1 MVKNHVFQWIWKN
14 GRKNLPFIL
23 LLTVLSIAL
32 SLLSLQFAMVSRSVI
47 NIAMGT
53 AQGSLAAECVRL
65 AGLLLAML
73 ALQIAVNYTNVHANS
88 RFEIGLKRSVFRTL
102 INKDYL
108 SVAQYHSGELL
119 NRINSDVSVIVN
131 GIITIIPALALFLTS
146 IIGAFFLLFSIDRT
160 LAVVILCAGPFVV
173 LGARLYSRRYK
184 ALHKECQA
192 AAGKTNSFMLEI
204 LQNLLVV
211 KSFSNEGAVLDRAEG
226 LQRENYRLKVKRT
239 TISVLAHVGMFLI
252 FNAGQYFSLAYCAF
266 RLAVGAL
273 SYGDVMAVWQL
284 VGQIQSPF
292 KNISGLVP
300 KFFEVT
306 ASVERL
312 LELEDLPREQE
323 TGGAMPADIYSR
335 METLTAK
342 DVRFAYNKD
351 NVVANVNFTIPKG
364 QCVVVAGE
372 SGAGK
377 STAVKMLLG
386 IFQPQAGELYI
397 QTKDGRIQIGKSTRP
412 LFAYVPQGN
421 LILSG
426 TIRENICFGTEN
438 PTEEKI
444 IESAKV
450 AQIWDFIA
458 GLELGLDTVIGEKGL
473 GLSEGQAQRISIA
486 RALLYGAPVLLLDEA
501 TSALDSATEAAL
513 LEAVRRMTDKTC
525 ILVSHKQAAFEI
537 CDQVI
542 YIEKGTGK

>member
-542 YIEKGTGK
+542 YIEKGTEK

>member
-1 MVKNHVFQWIWKN
+1 MKNQVFRWIWKN
-14 GRKNLPFIL
+14 GRKSVPFIIF
-23 LLTVLSIAL
+23 LTVLSIVL
-32 SLLSLQFAMVSRSVI
+32 SLVSLQFAMVSRSVI
-47 NIAMGT
+47 NIAMRT
-53 AQGSLAAECVRL
+53 SQGSLLRECFRL
-65 AGLLLAML
+65 AGLLLGML
-73 ALQIAVNYTNVHANS
+73 VLQIAINYANVHANS
-88 RFEIGLKRSVFRTL
+88 RFEIDLKRSVFRTL
-102 INKDYL
+102 INRDYL
-108 SVAQYHSGELL
+108 SVAKYHSGELL

-146 IIGAFFLLFSIDRT
+146 IIGAFCYLFSIDRT

-173 LGARLYSRRYK
+173 VGARLYSRRYK

-211 KSFSNEGAVLDRAEG
+211 KSFSNEESVLDRAEN

-239 TISVLAHVGMFLI
+239 TVSVFAHVGMFLI

-266 RLAVGAL
+266 RLATGAL
-273 SYGDVMAVWQL
+273 SYGDVMAIWQL

-292 KNISGLVP
+292 KNISGLIP

-312 LELEDLPREQE
+312 LDLETLPEEKQ
-323 TGGAMPADIYSR
+323 TGDALPSSVYSR
-335 METLTAK
+335 MEALVCRG
-342 DVRFAYNKD
+342 VRFAYNKD
-351 NVVANVNFTIPKG
+351 NVVSNVDFSVQKG
-364 QCVVVAGE
+364 ECVVVAGE

-377 STAVKMLLG
+377 STAVKLLLG
-386 IFQPQAGELYI
+386 IFEPQEGELYI
-397 QTKDGRIQIGKSTRP
+397 KTADGKINIGKSTRP

-426 TIRENICFGTEN
+426 TIRENICFGSSDSTDER
-438 PTEEKI
+438 I
-444 IESAKV
+444 IECAKV
-450 AQIWDFIA
+450 AQIWGFISN
-458 GLELGLDTVIGEKGL
+458 LEDGLDTVVGEKGL

-501 TSALDSATEAAL
+501 TSALDSNTEAAL
-513 LEAVRRMTDKTC
+513 LQAIRSMTDKTC

-537 CDQVI
+537 CDKVI
-542 YIEKGTGK
+542 RIEKA